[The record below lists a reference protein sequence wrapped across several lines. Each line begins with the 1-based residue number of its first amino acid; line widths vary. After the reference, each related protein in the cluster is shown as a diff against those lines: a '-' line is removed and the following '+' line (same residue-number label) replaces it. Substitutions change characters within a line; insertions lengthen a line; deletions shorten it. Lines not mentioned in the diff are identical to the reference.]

1 MFLLIPPCATK
12 STDRIDS
19 RVLFS
24 EIEAERA
31 YSTLD
36 DAIDAAIKAGLDL
49 GTAVI
54 EKNGVRGSV
63 NDWIACR
70 IAGGLCGV
78 GSRRVQWFAEVDDGI
93 EALLELSTPPY

>member
-1 MFLLIPPCATK
+1 MFLLITPPLECTE
-12 STDRIDS
+12 S
-19 RVLFS
+19 RFLFN
-24 EIEAERA
+24 EIEVNRP

-54 EKNGVRGSV
+54 EKNGIRGSV

-78 GSRRVQWFAEVDDGI
+78 GSRRVKWIAEVDDGI
-93 EALLELSTPPY
+93 ETLLELSTPPC